1 MLGASTA
8 GDEVLQNSP
17 KDLFLWLS
25 CLFHVSL
32 SEDKHMEIL
41 MIVTGPPAT
50 QAWSSFKK
58 IGITLNPSSVQTTF
72 RYVDVSSCPGHWG
85 LN

>member
-1 MLGASTA
+1 MQSTA

-32 SEDKHMEIL
+32 SEDKHMEMV
-41 MIVTGPPAT
+41 MIVTGPLTT

-72 RYVDVSSCPGHWG
+72 HYVDVGFQLSRSLGS
-85 LN
+85 